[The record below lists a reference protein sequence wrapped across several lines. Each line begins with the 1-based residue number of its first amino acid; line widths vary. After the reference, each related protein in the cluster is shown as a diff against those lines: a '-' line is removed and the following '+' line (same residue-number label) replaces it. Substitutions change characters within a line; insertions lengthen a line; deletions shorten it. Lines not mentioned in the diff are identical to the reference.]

1 MLQWKPEVLPDLPP
15 FSLKRQP
22 PPSLCPMYFSLRLQ
36 KTLNLSDMLPFFG
49 TSILLYVIIT
59 CILRSE
65 EHSELVLG
73 PHTWQWTQ
81 GFLIQVYSQSC
92 STTLL
97 AMENST
103 PWSSW
108 WESSKCNIQISVSKA
123 PPCVHMKNN
132 SSEKKAHWSNCLLR
146 TTGIKFQVSKTR

>member
-49 TSILLYVIIT
+49 TSILLYMIIT

-65 EHSELVLG
+65 EHCELVLG

-108 WESSKCNIQISVSKA
+108 WESHQSATFKSVSQRLPRVCTWKIT
-123 PPCVHMKNN
+123 HQ
-132 SSEKKAHWSNCLLR
+132 KKKL
-146 TTGIKFQVSKTR
+146 TGVTAY